1 MCLCAITRARA
12 LNRRL
17 NNVECFE
24 YEMTAKIFITLVTRP
39 PVIHTLSVRDYNS
52 WPSGG
57 VTRRPLTSLHI
68 FRSSKPKRFTHL
80 QSSESYVTFHCRSLV
95 VTKAKWLACTYLQ
108 GQRCMAGESSE
119 CEFTRSEA
127 ASLPLQP

>member
-1 MCLCAITRARA
+1 MCLCARKQASA

-24 YEMTAKIFITLVTRP
+24 YEMTNGKDLY
-39 PVIHTLSVRDYNS
+39 HTSHDTARHSVRDYNS

-80 QSSESYVTFHCRSLV
+80 QSSGSYVTFHCRSLV